1 MPISG
6 PDVILYEVTDGI
18 ATVTINRPER
28 MNALGVE
35 GWDRLD
41 EAWLRF
47 DKDPEA
53 KVAILTGAGDRAF
66 CAGGDLKEFAE
77 TRSKRIHAQRRYG
90 TRYPSAMHAMDVGK
104 PIIAAVNG
112 YALAGGFL
120 LAQRSDLRIAAEHA
134 QFGITEAK
142 VGRAAPWAVS
152 LAWAVPS
159 AFALELLL
167 TGELF
172 SAQRMYEVGFL
183 NRVVPLGD
191 LLPEA
196 RRIAARIR
204 DNAPLTIAAHKRA
217 FYNAL
222 NTGPTV
228 GAMLADETCRICYES
243 EDCQEGQLAFKEKRP
258 PRWKGT

>member
-28 MNALGVE
+28 MNALGLE
-35 GWDRLD
+35 AWDRLD
-41 EAWLRF
+41 ETWLRF
-47 DKDPEA
+47 DKDPDA
-53 KVAILTGAGDRAF
+53 RVAILTGAGDRSF

-77 TRSKRIHAQRRYG
+77 TGARRIHAQRRYG
-90 TRYPSAMHAMDVGK
+90 TRYPSAMHAMDVAK

-120 LAQRSDLRIAAEHA
+120 LAQRSDIRIAAEHA
-134 QFGITEAK
+134 RFGITEAK
-142 VGRAAPWAVS
+142 VGRAAPWAVP

-159 AFALELLL
+159 AVALELLL

-183 NRVVPLGD
+183 NRVVPFAELM
-191 LLPEA
+191 PEA
-196 RRIAARIR
+196 RRMAERIR
-204 DNAPLTIAAHKRA
+204 DNAPLTVAAHKRM
-217 FYNAL
+217 FYRAL
-222 NTGPTV
+222 DAGPTV
-228 GAMLADETCRICYES
+228 GAMLADETCAVCYES
-243 EDCQEGQLAFKEKRP
+243 EDCQEGQLAFKEKRA
-258 PRWKGT
+258 PRWKGR